1 LITYDDI
8 LENELNN
15 NDMKLYTKTGDK
27 GQTGLIG
34 GTRVAKNDVR
44 LDAYGTV
51 DELNSF
57 IGLLTTYAIP
67 EEDIAFLR
75 KIQNLLFS
83 VGSHLATDTSKV
95 AFHSASVLVETD
107 IECIEHEIDRL
118 DATLPPLSSF
128 ILPGGSPSGALGH
141 VCRTVARRA
150 ERRMFDMNQYY
161 PVDNYI
167 FIYIN
172 RLSDYFFA
180 LSRHLTLFDNGKEI
194 CWEK

>member
-1 LITYDDI
+1 MTYDDI
-8 LENELNN
+8 LETELNN

-83 VGSHLATDTSKV
+83 VGSHLATDASKV

-118 DATLPPLSSF
+118 DAALPPLSSF

-167 FIYIN
+167 FLYIN

-180 LSRHLTLFDNGKEI
+180 LSRHLTLLDNGEEI
-194 CWEK
+194 CWKK